1 MKEKT
6 KIPTT
11 MKADFDL
18 IQKALAEEMITPQQ
32 FIRVLLDNYG
42 WEKTMQ
48 ILKQNMELMKE

>member
-1 MKEKT
+1 MSEDVRDF
-6 KIPTT
+6 